1 MRIPGWQQMD
11 PRWLGVAGSI
21 LVSLYTLLLP
31 EIPNDDA
38 YVYLR
43 TAQIYLDQGLAAA
56 VQHYS
61 WPAYSILIAEL
72 SRLGT
77 SLLAT
82 ALLLNATFYALLVYS
97 FIAIV
102 MVLDNSRRVALLAV
116 ATILL
121 YPELNEFRYMVLRDA
136 GFWALSLFAVWQLL
150 LYARSGAF
158 YQAVAFTLAMLLAA
172 AFRLEAVAYL
182 GLLPL
187 SLLWQAKRSGDPG
200 QWRSFYRLAM
210 LVYGL
215 LIAALLLLSLT
226 GSNLLTLAM
235 QFAATYRPF
244 IDSLLNPDPAVAAE
258 TGRLLFGEHAAA
270 FSNEYLTAVIM
281 TGLLVILV
289 MTLVYGISGAY
300 FWMLV
305 YGAWQRYWVLNRPG
319 TVVLIAYGLI
329 NALMLVGFLYLTR
342 FLSSRYAIPLGM
354 IAATQ
359 IPFVVNHLLQ
369 AMAGK
374 PREKLL
380 RNFVILFFL
389 FCFFDAYVS
398 FGRSKAYLE
407 DAVDYVNVHAT
418 QQQALITNN
427 HTIAFTSGRVPA
439 YDEVPR
445 LLPDSAIVNAAVGDY
460 FALEVITEVRQ
471 LLDREDLAPLLEF
484 VTAFP
489 TESEQ
494 RVAIYRRVSP

>member
-1 MRIPGWQQMD
+1 MKISSWQDMD

-21 LVSLYTLLLP
+21 LVSFYTLLLP

-43 TAQIYLDQGLAAA
+43 TAQLYLDEGLTAAL
-56 VQHYS
+56 QHYS

-82 ALLLNATFYALLVYS
+82 ALLLNAAFYALLVYS

-102 MVLDNSRRVALLAV
+102 MLLDSSRRVAMLAV

-136 GFWALSLFAVWQLL
+136 GFWALSLFALWQLMR
-150 LYARSGAF
+150 YARSGANSPALIF
-158 YQAVAFTLAMLLAA
+158 LAAMLLAA
-172 AFRLEAVAYL
+172 AFRLEAIVYL
-182 GLLPL
+182 ALLPFT
-187 SLLWQAKRSGDPG
+187 LLWQAKHSGDPLH
-200 QWRSFYRLAM
+200 WRAFYRLAA

-215 LIAALLLLSLT
+215 LIAGTLLLALA
-226 GSNLLTLAM
+226 GSNLLALAL
-235 QFAATYRPF
+235 QFASTYRPF
-244 IDSLLNPDPAVAAE
+244 IDSLLNPDPAVTAE
-258 TGRLLFGEHAAA
+258 TGRMLFGEHAAA

-281 TGLLVILV
+281 TGLLAILV
-289 MTLVYGISGAY
+289 MTLIYGISGAY

-305 YGAWQRYWVLNRPG
+305 YGAWQRYWVLNRTG
-319 TVVLIAYGLI
+319 AVVLIGYGLI
-329 NALMLVGFLYLTR
+329 NLLLLLGFLYLTR
-342 FLSSRYAIPLGM
+342 FLTSRYAIPLGL

-359 IPFVVNHLLQ
+359 IPFVVNHILLSV
-369 AMAGK
+369 AGK
-374 PREKLL
+374 AREKLL
-380 RNFVILFFL
+380 RNFLVLFFL
-389 FCFFDAYVS
+389 FCFFDAYIS

-418 QQQALITNN
+418 QDQALITNN
-427 HTIAFTSGRVPA
+427 HTIAFTSGRVDA

-445 LLPDSAIVNAAVGDY
+445 LLPESAITEATPGDY
-460 FALEVITEVRQ
+460 FALEMITEVRQ
-471 LLDREDLAPLLEF
+471 LLTREDLAPLLEF

-489 TESEQ
+489 TEREQ
-494 RVAIYRRVSP
+494 RVAIYRRVP